1 MALPKIETPRYE
13 LEIPS
18 TGVKTT
24 YRPYLVKEE
33 KILMMAMESDDNN
46 QMASA
51 LKDVVRAC
59 VDDAVDVDHLAMFDL
74 EYIFTQLRAKS
85 VGEATRISVD
95 CSSCKEKNEI
105 MVDLSSV
112 YIHNE
117 NGFKVQNIQL
127 TDDVGI
133 TMKYPSVDAVMKTQR
148 SSNNKKK
155 TSDIDQVF
163 DLIMSCM
170 DSIYSGDEI
179 FDTNEQSR
187 EELNDF
193 LESLNSEQFGR
204 IQSFIEDMPQATVDV
219 NYQCSSCGEQNDFS
233 VRGLSNFFG

>member
-59 VDDAVDVDHLAMFDL
+59 VDDTVDVDHLAMFDL

-148 SSNNKKK
+148 SGNNKKK
-155 TSDIDQVF
+155 NSDIDQVF

-179 FDTNEQSR
+179 FDTNEQSK
-187 EELNDF
+187 EEVNEF

-204 IQSFIEDMPQATVDV
+204 IQSFIEDMPQATIDV
-219 NYQCSSCGEQNDFS
+219 NYQCLSCGEQNDFS